1 MTLREFRER
10 VNVHLYS
17 SKDTVLR
24 VFRVLNFFVSATAL
38 ILLAAFYGFP
48 HDSASA
54 ELILQGVTVS
64 FIFYV
69 VHYTVRVVYEFHPWT
84 FIKRTRFEALVMS
97 ILVIEGASDM
107 LTGQLLVEPLIRS
120 LGITSARDIYTIFI
134 QLYFFLMVM
143 AEVFRT
149 GGTILPKFRLNP
161 AVIFILSFSAII
173 SVGTI
178 LLMLPEMTTIPGGMP
193 WVDALFTSTSATC
206 VTGLML
212 VDTVSYFSFKGQIV
226 LLILIQL
233 GGLNLIAF
241 GSFLALAARFGLG
254 VRQHDVIEDFVN
266 RDNFQSSSGM
276 LSKVIRWCL
285 GIEIAGAIAMYAS
298 WADTV
303 AFESWTQRLFYSFF
317 HSISAFNNAGIS
329 LFKNGLAAPEVATN
343 WSMHWVVTILVFFG
357 ALGMM
362 AMFDLF
368 DPVRMRE
375 RMKQPWKQIGFATKI
390 ALYFSIGLVV
400 VGSAAY
406 FLLEQEGT
414 LKGMST
420 WGQITTS
427 VFQSATRT
435 SGFNTVDIGSA
446 GIPMLFMLTILM
458 FIGSSSSSTGGGIKT
473 STLAIVLADVWR
485 TIRGTEYVQLF
496 QRTIPEILRSRA
508 YSVLLFF
515 LVGNLMCIFVLSIT
529 EAEILAQNG
538 RNLLD
543 LTFEQVSA
551 MGTVGLS
558 TGITPDLSTAG
569 KFIISASMF
578 VGRVGT
584 LTVAFAIG
592 GRLVHNHFKY
602 PEGHTMVG

>member
-10 VNVHLYS
+10 INVHLYS
-17 SKDTVLR
+17 SKEAVLR
-24 VFRVLNFFVSATAL
+24 AFRILNFIVSSSAL
-38 ILLAAFYGFP
+38 VLLAAYYGFP
-48 HDSASA
+48 HDSASSD
-54 ELILQGVTVS
+54 LILQGITGS
-64 FIFYV
+64 FVFYV
-69 VHYTVRVVYEFHPWT
+69 VHYVVRVVYEFHPLA
-84 FIKRTRFEALVMS
+84 FIRRTLLEAIVMAVLV
-97 ILVIEGASDM
+97 VEGASD
-107 LTGQLLVEPLIRS
+107 LFTGHLLLEPLVSSWGIR
-120 LGITSARDIYTIFI
+120 SARDVYTIFI
-134 QLYFFLMVM
+134 QGYFFLMVGS
-143 AEVFRT
+143 EFFRQ
-149 GGTILPKFRLNP
+149 GNVLPKFRLNP

-173 SVGTI
+173 AVGTI
-178 LLMLPEMTTIPGGMP
+178 LLMLPEMTTAAGGMP

-212 VDTVSYFSFKGQIV
+212 VDTVNYFTFKGQMV

-241 GSFLALAARFGLG
+241 GSFLALAARFGVG

-266 RDNFQSSSGM
+266 RDNVQSSSGM
-276 LSKVIRWCL
+276 LGKVVVWCMSIELL
-285 GIEIAGAIAMYAS
+285 GAVALFAA
-298 WADTV
+298 WDDAV
-303 AFESWTQRLFYSFF
+303 AFDGLSERIFFSAF

-329 LFKNGLAAPEVATN
+329 LFSNGLAAAEVASN
-343 WSMHWVVTILVFFG
+343 WSMHWIITVLVFFG

-362 AMFDLF
+362 AIFDLF
-368 DPVRMRE
+368 DPSRLRE

-390 ALYFSIGLVV
+390 ALYFSIGLVAM
-400 VGSAAY
+400 GSVAY

-414 LKGMST
+414 LHGMSL

-435 SGFNTVDIGSA
+435 SGFNTVDIGSM
-446 GIPMLFMLTILM
+446 GIPMLFLMTILM

-485 TIRGTEYVQLF
+485 TIRGFEHVQLF
-496 QRTIPEILRSRA
+496 KRTIPEVLRSRA

-515 LVGNLMCIFVLSIT
+515 LGGNLLCIFLLSIT
-529 EAEILAQNG
+529 EASILANSD

-543 LTFEQVSA
+543 LVFEQVSA

-558 TGITPDLSTAG
+558 TGITADLSTAG
-569 KFIISASMF
+569 KFIISVSMF